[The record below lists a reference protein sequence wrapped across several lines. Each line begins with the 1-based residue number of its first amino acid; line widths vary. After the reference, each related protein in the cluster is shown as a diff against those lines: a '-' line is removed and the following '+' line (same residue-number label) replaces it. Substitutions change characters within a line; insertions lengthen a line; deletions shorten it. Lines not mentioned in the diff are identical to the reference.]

1 MRGEDQGGLA
11 VASQTMKALL
21 GLRRIDD
28 VADGLLRRIEH
39 AQVVDMGEFRPY
51 AAEVVPNPA
60 QDALDLA
67 CRLLRE
73 RRDQIRPP
81 DLVLLEPRAERAH
94 ERSPEIGDVFSIDG
108 SDSAQRSDS
117 EPTKRSGGDR
127 IGL

>member
-1 MRGEDQGGLA
+1 MRGEDQSGLA

-28 VADGLLRRIEH
+28 VADGLLGRIEH
-39 AQVVDMGEFRPY
+39 AQAIDVGEFRPY

-67 CRLLRE
+67 CRFFRE

-94 ERSPEIGDVFSIDG
+94 EGRPEIRDVFSIDG
-108 SDSAQRSDS
+108 SDTAQRSGR
-117 EPTKRSGGDR
+117 EP
-127 IGL
+127 